1 MEKITLFIMDFL
13 LYYSLRNINK
23 IMPEKT
29 QVPPVLIAI
38 HGPLSGN
45 HWNVEKELLIGR
57 EAGCDLVIPLRE
69 VSRQHALISKIGEE
83 FQIEDLQSK
92 NGTFIENHPIQKVPL
107 LDGGVFNIAGIQEFQ
122 FICSDATIP
131 LGVGW
136 KAPTIQL
143 DDGTRQ
149 VFVRERLLD
158 PPLSPQQF
166 SLLQILSQ
174 NIGGVVSRQAII
186 DAVWGEDQAMGVTE
200 QALDA
205 LIRRLRDRLGEVD
218 PGMEYIT
225 TVRGHGVML
234 ENK

>member
-1 MEKITLFIMDFL
+1 
-13 LYYSLRNINK
+13 
-23 IMPEKT
+23 MPKKS

-38 HGPLSGN
+38 HGPLAGN
-45 HWNVEKELLIGR
+45 HWNVEKDFLIGR
-57 EAGCDLVIPLRE
+57 VADCDLVIPLRE
-69 VSRQHALISKIGEE
+69 VSRQHARITKNGEE
-83 FQIEDLQSK
+83 FQLEDLKSK
-92 NGTFIENHPIQKVPL
+92 NGTFIENHPVLKVPL

-136 KAPTIQL
+136 KAPTIHL
-143 DDGTRQ
+143 DDGTKQ
-149 VFVRERLLD
+149 VFVKGGLLD

-174 NIGGVVSRQAII
+174 NIGGVVSRPAII
-186 DAVWGEDQAMGVTE
+186 NAVWGEDQAMGVTE

-205 LIRRLRDRLGEVD
+205 LIRRLRDRLTELD

>member
-23 IMPEKT
+23 IMPKKS

-38 HGPLSGN
+38 HGPLAGN
-45 HWNVEKELLIGR
+45 HWNVEKDFLIGR
-57 EAGCDLVIPLRE
+57 IADCDLVIPLRE

-83 FQIEDLQSK
+83 FQIEDLKSK
-92 NGTFIENHPIQKVPL
+92 NGTFIDNQPIQKVPL

-143 DDGTRQ
+143 DEGTRQ
-149 VFVRERLLD
+149 VYVKERLLE

-166 SLLQILSQ
+166 SLLLILSQ
-174 NIGGVVSRQAII
+174 NIGGVVSRPAII
-186 DAVWGEDQAMGVTE
+186 NAVWGENQAMGVTE

-205 LIRRLRDRLGEVD
+205 LIRRLRDRLAELD

-225 TVRGHGVML
+225 TIRGHGVML